1 MRSYENHNTFHNFI
15 AMLSAHS
22 SDSLIVVMEGD
33 DDPFLLKNW
42 VSGSVIVR
50 AGQGGKGQILRV
62 AERFVAEGNDRVRFV
77 VDRDYDDFAVPSVVY
92 PSNVVVSHHHDCFVD
107 VLSVNQYLLAQIVD
121 YRLDSRR
128 RSDNK
133 YADLARGASVAS
145 LVDRAFEL
153 ASMLAACRIV
163 DLRGALNLNF
173 KAFKF
178 VGHDNEMLNASYI
191 MRVLHV
197 GFGGSD
203 VVLNDRCDKVE
214 RIASELGLLD
224 FPLVGDHDLFA
235 AVNYVLGEYGQSV
248 PDKLIRTSII
258 SSISIL
264 VLRELIW
271 CNVLEDWANSHGIS
285 FFVER

>member
-1 MRSYENHNTFHNFI
+1 MRIYENHNTFHNFI
-15 AMLSAHS
+15 AMLSAHY
-22 SDSLIVVMEGD
+22 SDSLIVVMEGN

-42 VSGSVIVR
+42 VSSSVIVR
-50 AGQGGKGQILRV
+50 HGEGGKGQILRV

-77 VDRDYDDFAVPSVVY
+77 VDRDYDDYAVPSVVY
-92 PSNVVVSHHHDCFVD
+92 PNNVVVSRYHDCFVD
-107 VLSVNQYLLAQIVD
+107 VLSVNEYLLAQIVD

-128 RSDNK
+128 RSDSK
-133 YADLARGASVAS
+133 YAELVQGVSVTS

-153 ASMLAACRIV
+153 ASMMAACRIV
-163 DLRGALNLNF
+163 DLRSDLNLNF

-197 GFGGSD
+197 GSVGSD
-203 VVLNDRCDKVE
+203 VVLNERCDQVE
-214 RIASELGLLD
+214 RIASELRSFD

-235 AVNYVLGEYGQSV
+235 AVNYVVRAYGQSL
-248 PDKLIRTSII
+248 PDKVIRTSII
-258 SSISIL
+258 TSISVL

-285 FFVER
+285 FFAER